1 MAAMV
6 KKVIINGKFLSQKI
20 TGVQRYARETLN
32 RLDSLVENL
41 DIELAIAEDAKD
53 IPNLKNIKKKILSG
67 KASVFWEQ
75 IKLPI
80 YIKKQNAIGVHLC
93 HVAPIIKPDIVCI
106 HDANVLRN
114 PQWFTKTLVIWYGLI
129 HSACAL
135 RAKKILTVS
144 NFSKKELQAIF
155 KIKDSRIENIG
166 SGWQHI
172 ERIPYAVDT
181 LERYNLKSKSFYFS
195 LGTQAP
201 HKNMKWIYQCAR
213 SNPNETFVL
222 SGSFYNKVFKKTT
235 ESLPPNVRYL
245 GYLSDSD
252 VKTLMKECK
261 AFLFPSLYEGFGLPP
276 LEAFSVGTDVI
287 ASDIPVMQEIF
298 GNTIK
303 YINIH
308 VNNFAI
314 TFSQTCSQEEKKQIL
329 KKYDWQFV
337 AQKLF
342 TILSSTKEVAIN
354 D

>member
-114 PQWFTKTLVIWYGLI
+114 PQWFTKALVIWYGLI

-172 ERIPYAVDT
+172 ERIPYAEDT

-276 LEAFSVGTDVI
+276 LEALSMGTTI
-287 ASDIPVMQEIF
+287 FASDIPIMREIF
-298 GNTIK
+298 EDSVNYIDIHSQNYSLQSGFPNGSDKKASILGK
-303 YINIH
+303 YN
-308 VNNFAI
+308 
-314 TFSQTCSQEEKKQIL
+314 
-329 KKYDWQFV
+329 WQFV
-337 AQKLF
+337 AEK
-342 TILSSTKEVAIN
+342 ILKTLHMISEG
-354 D
+354 

>member
-1 MAAMV
+1 MV

-144 NFSKKELQAIF
+144 HFSKKELQAIF

-276 LEAFSVGTDVI
+276 LEALSMGTTI
-287 ASDIPVMQEIF
+287 FASDIPIMREIF
-298 GNTIK
+298 EDSVNYIDIHSQNYSLQSGFPNGSDKKASILGK
-303 YINIH
+303 YN
-308 VNNFAI
+308 
-314 TFSQTCSQEEKKQIL
+314 
-329 KKYDWQFV
+329 WQFV
-337 AQKLF
+337 AEK
-342 TILSSTKEVAIN
+342 ILKTLHMISEG
-354 D
+354 

>member
-114 PQWFTKTLVIWYGLI
+114 PQWFTKALVIWYGLI

-276 LEAFSVGTDVI
+276 LEALSMGTTI
-287 ASDIPVMQEIF
+287 FASDIPIMREIF
-298 GNTIK
+298 EDSVNYIDIHSQNYSLQSGFPNGSDKKASILGK
-303 YINIH
+303 YN
-308 VNNFAI
+308 
-314 TFSQTCSQEEKKQIL
+314 
-329 KKYDWQFV
+329 WQFV
-337 AQKLF
+337 AEK
-342 TILSSTKEVAIN
+342 ILKTLHMISEG
-354 D
+354 

>member
-1 MAAMV
+1 MGMAAMV

-114 PQWFTKTLVIWYGLI
+114 PQWFTKTLVICYGLI

-276 LEAFSVGTDVI
+276 LEALSMGTTI
-287 ASDIPVMQEIF
+287 FASDIPIMREIF
-298 GNTIK
+298 EDSVNYIDIHSQNYSLQSGFPNGSDKKASILGK
-303 YINIH
+303 YN
-308 VNNFAI
+308 
-314 TFSQTCSQEEKKQIL
+314 
-329 KKYDWQFV
+329 WQFV
-337 AQKLF
+337 AEK
-342 TILSSTKEVAIN
+342 ILKTLHMISEG
-354 D
+354 

>member
-1 MAAMV
+1 MGMAAMV

-222 SGSFYNKVFKKTT
+222 SGSFKV
-235 ESLPPNVRYL
+235 S
-245 GYLSDSD
+245 
-252 VKTLMKECK
+252 
-261 AFLFPSLYEGFGLPP
+261 
-276 LEAFSVGTDVI
+276 
-287 ASDIPVMQEIF
+287 
-298 GNTIK
+298 
-303 YINIH
+303 
-308 VNNFAI
+308 NFA
-314 TFSQTCSQEEKKQIL
+314 S
-329 KKYDWQFV
+329 
-337 AQKLF
+337 A
-342 TILSSTKEVAIN
+342 
-354 D
+354 

>member
-1 MAAMV
+1 MGMAAMV

-144 NFSKKELQAIF
+144 NFSKKELQAIV
-155 KIKDSRIENIG
+155 KSKDSRIENIG

-276 LEAFSVGTDVI
+276 LEALSMGTTI
-287 ASDIPVMQEIF
+287 FASDIPIMREIF
-298 GNTIK
+298 EDSVNYIDIHSQNYSLQSGFPNGSDKKASILGK
-303 YINIH
+303 YN
-308 VNNFAI
+308 
-314 TFSQTCSQEEKKQIL
+314 
-329 KKYDWQFV
+329 WQFV
-337 AQKLF
+337 AEK
-342 TILSSTKEVAIN
+342 ILKTLHMISEG
-354 D
+354 

>member
-276 LEAFSVGTDVI
+276 LEALSMGTTI
-287 ASDIPVMQEIF
+287 FASDIPIMREIF
-298 GNTIK
+298 EDSVNYIDIHSQNYSLQSGFPNGSDKKASILGK
-303 YINIH
+303 YN
-308 VNNFAI
+308 
-314 TFSQTCSQEEKKQIL
+314 
-329 KKYDWQFV
+329 WQFV
-337 AQKLF
+337 AEK
-342 TILSSTKEVAIN
+342 ILKTLHMISEG
-354 D
+354 

>member
-1 MAAMV
+1 MGMAAMV

-276 LEAFSVGTDVI
+276 LEALSMGTTI
-287 ASDIPVMQEIF
+287 FASDIPIMREIF
-298 GNTIK
+298 EDSVNYIDIHSQNYSLQSGFPNESDKKASILGK
-303 YINIH
+303 YN
-308 VNNFAI
+308 
-314 TFSQTCSQEEKKQIL
+314 
-329 KKYDWQFV
+329 WQFV
-337 AQKLF
+337 AEK
-342 TILSSTKEVAIN
+342 ILKTLHMISEG
-354 D
+354 

>member
-1 MAAMV
+1 MGMAAMV

-114 PQWFTKTLVIWYGLI
+114 PQWFTKALVIWYGLI

-172 ERIPYAVDT
+172 ERIPYAEDT

-276 LEAFSVGTDVI
+276 LEALSMGTTI
-287 ASDIPVMQEIF
+287 FASDIPIMREIF
-298 GNTIK
+298 EDSVNYIDIHSQNYSLQSGFPNGSDKKASILGK
-303 YINIH
+303 YN
-308 VNNFAI
+308 
-314 TFSQTCSQEEKKQIL
+314 
-329 KKYDWQFV
+329 WQFV
-337 AQKLF
+337 AEK
-342 TILSSTKEVAIN
+342 ILKTLHMISEG
-354 D
+354 

>member
-1 MAAMV
+1 MGMAAMV

-172 ERIPYAVDT
+172 ERIPYAEDT

-276 LEAFSVGTDVI
+276 LEALSMGTTI
-287 ASDIPVMQEIF
+287 FASDIPIMREIF
-298 GNTIK
+298 EDSVNYIDIHSQNYSLQSGFPNGSDKKASILGK
-303 YINIH
+303 YN
-308 VNNFAI
+308 
-314 TFSQTCSQEEKKQIL
+314 
-329 KKYDWQFV
+329 WQFV
-337 AQKLF
+337 AEK
-342 TILSSTKEVAIN
+342 ILKTLHMISEG
-354 D
+354 

>member
-1 MAAMV
+1 MGMAAMV

-114 PQWFTKTLVIWYGLI
+114 PQWFTKALVIWYGLI

-276 LEAFSVGTDVI
+276 LEALSMGTTI
-287 ASDIPVMQEIF
+287 FASDIPIMREIF
-298 GNTIK
+298 EDSVNYIDIQSQNYSLQSGFPNGSDKKASILGK
-303 YINIH
+303 YN
-308 VNNFAI
+308 
-314 TFSQTCSQEEKKQIL
+314 
-329 KKYDWQFV
+329 WQFV
-337 AQKLF
+337 AEK
-342 TILSSTKEVAIN
+342 ILKTLHMISEG
-354 D
+354 

>member
-1 MAAMV
+1 MGMAAMV

-276 LEAFSVGTDVI
+276 LEALSMGTTI
-287 ASDIPVMQEIF
+287 FASDIPIMREIF
-298 GNTIK
+298 EDSVNYIDIHSQNYSLQSGFPNGSDKKASILGK
-303 YINIH
+303 YN
-308 VNNFAI
+308 
-314 TFSQTCSQEEKKQIL
+314 
-329 KKYDWQFV
+329 WQFV
-337 AQKLF
+337 AEK
-342 TILSSTKEVAIN
+342 ILKTLHMISEG
-354 D
+354 